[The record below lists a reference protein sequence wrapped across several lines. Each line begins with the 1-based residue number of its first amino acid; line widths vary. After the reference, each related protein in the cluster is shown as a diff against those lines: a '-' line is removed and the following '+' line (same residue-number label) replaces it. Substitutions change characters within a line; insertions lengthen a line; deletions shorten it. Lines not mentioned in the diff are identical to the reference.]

1 MADAEANRIPSA
13 DFGPRHPL
21 PIGTRLDHYVL
32 QEVLGAGGFGI
43 TYLAVHETLGKQY
56 AIKEYFPGAF
66 SYREGVT
73 VRPSVTSADTYQWG
87 LDRFVTEARALAR
100 FKHHSIVDVTNI
112 FEANGTAYIV
122 LGYEAGQ
129 NMGEWLKRLG
139 RRPTQAELDK
149 IVVPLLSALEEI
161 HNHGLLHRDIAPD
174 NVLIRPDG
182 MPVLIDFGSA
192 RELTRNHSRVQ
203 SMVVKQGFS
212 APEQYSTRP
221 GLQGPWTDIYAL
233 ASTLYR
239 AIVGQAPPEATDRLL
254 KDEVVSLAHLSRNG
268 YRPDFLT
275 AIEAGLRIKTADRPQ
290 TIAEWREQLMTQP
303 VRPSASRSPGA
314 TGLRSPV
321 ASGRTQRPQI
331 PLATQ
336 TAAEWAASGGP
347 AAQPSSTKARP
358 GGHADLSWIDQVE
371 DTPAP
376 PAAPPMLENP
386 TLRAVYFGIVGTVSG
401 AAAGALFSIVLS
413 SIFSASCFADS
424 CIWAYL
430 RPCTIAGAVAGTL
443 LGAYLG
449 KATTPTP
456 APKRRATDF

>member
-1 MADAEANRIPSA
+1 MADAEANRAPSA

-66 SYREGVT
+66 SHREGVT
-73 VRPSVTSADTYQWG
+73 VRPSHSSAETYQWG

-139 RRPTQAELDK
+139 RRPTQAEMDK

-161 HNHGLLHRDIAPD
+161 HNHSLLHRDIAPD
-174 NVLIRPDG
+174 NILIRPDG

-192 RELTRNHSRVQ
+192 RELTRHHSRVQ

-221 GLQGPWTDIYAL
+221 GLQGSWTDIYAM

-239 AIVGQAPPEATDRLL
+239 AVVGQAPPEATDRLL
-254 KDEVVSLAHLSRNG
+254 KDEVVSLGHLAKHG
-268 YRPDFLT
+268 YRPEFLT
-275 AIEAGLRIKTADRPQ
+275 AIEHGLRIKTAERPQ
-290 TIAEWREQLMTQP
+290 TVADWRERLMAP
-303 VRPSASRSPGA
+303 SVRVSAVLPSGTTALKGSPA
-314 TGLRSPV
+314 T
-321 ASGRTQRPQI
+321 GRTQRPQI
-331 PLATQ
+331 PQSTQ
-336 TAAEWAASGGP
+336 TAAEWAASGGSP
-347 AAQPSSTKARP
+347 QSEKRSRP
-358 GGHADLSWIDQVE
+358 GGHADLSWLDQVDE
-371 DTPAP
+371 VKAAPQP
-376 PAAPPMLENP
+376 PAMMDNP
-386 TLRAVYFGIVGTVSG
+386 ALRGAYSGIVGTVAG

-413 SIFSASCFADS
+413 SIFSSGCFADS

-430 RPCTIAGAVAGTL
+430 RACTIVGAIAGML
-443 LGAYLG
+443 IGAWWG
-449 KATTPTP
+449 KTMPVKP
-456 APKRRATDF
+456 DGKHRPDQF